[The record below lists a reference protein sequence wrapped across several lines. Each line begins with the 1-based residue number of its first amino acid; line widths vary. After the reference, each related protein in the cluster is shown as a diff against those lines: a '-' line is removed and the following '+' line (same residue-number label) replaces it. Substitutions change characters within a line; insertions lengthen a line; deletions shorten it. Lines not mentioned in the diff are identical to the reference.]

1 MKKNYKKYLLVVGVL
16 CLAGFGIYK
25 IYPTKKDVSRF
36 SKVFVTKGDLHKTIS
51 STATAKPQNRV
62 EIKPP
67 ISGRIDEI
75 LVNEGDYVKKGQILA
90 WMSSSERASLLDS
103 ARIKGAAELKHWEEL
118 YRPTPII
125 SSIAGTVI
133 ARSMEAGQTI
143 SNGEALLVL
152 SDRLMFEVLV
162 DETDIGLVKQG
173 QSVEIEMDAYPGKPF
188 KAHVNHIAYE
198 AQIVSNVRMYAVSV
212 IPEVMP
218 SFVRSGMSA
227 SVTFVIESKEDILLL
242 PSDAIQTR
250 SGKTFV
256 LVSSDDPKKPERVSI
271 QTGITDGK
279 MTEILSGLSEGDQ
292 ILVRQFQFQSNKSS
306 QGSSPFMPQR
316 GSGRR
321 SSR

>member
-1 MKKNYKKYLLVVGVL
+1 MKKNYKKYLLAVGLL
-16 CLAGFGIYK
+16 CLAGFLIYK
-25 IYPTKKDVSRF
+25 IYPKQKVDARF
-36 SKVFVTKGDLHKTIS
+36 GHVLVTKGDLYRTIS

-103 ARIKGAAELKHWEEL
+103 ARIKGDAELKHWEEL

-125 SSIAGTVI
+125 SSISGTVI

-152 SDRLMFEVLV
+152 SDRLMFEVMV
-162 DETDIGLVKQG
+162 DETDIGFVKQG
-173 QSVEIEMDAYPGKPF
+173 QSVEIEMDAYPGKSF

-198 AQIVSNVRMYAVSV
+198 AQVVSNVTMYAVSV

-227 SVTFVIESKEDILLL
+227 SVTFIIDSKKNILLL
-242 PSDAIQTR
+242 SSDAIQAR
-250 SGKTFV
+250 SGQTFV
-256 LVSSDDPKKPERVSI
+256 LVPSADPKKPKRVLI
-271 QTGITDGK
+271 QTGISDGK
-279 MTEILSGLSEGDQ
+279 MTEIVSGLSVGDQ
-292 ILVRQFQFQSNKSS
+292 VFIRKFQFQPQTHS
-306 QGSSPFMPQR
+306 QGNSPFMPQR
-316 GSGRR
+316 SSGRR
-321 SSR
+321 GSR